1 MSLSPRRII
10 FTETSHTNQWTNY
23 LT

>member
-10 FTETSHTNQWTNY
+10 FTETSHTNRWTNY